1 MEQFAR
7 EDIREVM
14 REFGVE
20 SMRRAVTTDA
30 TEEVFLM
37 PSETL
42 ARVDVDVPTRALMNV
57 LPHTKVWVV
66 EDMPRWSSETV

>member
-7 EDIREVM
+7 KDVREVM

-30 TEEVFLM
+30 TEEVFLL
-37 PSETL
+37 PSDTL
-42 ARVDVDVPTRALMNV
+42 ARVDVDALTRALMNV